1 MIKHIVC
8 FKLKDKTDELLL
20 ETRNILLSMRENVP
34 TVRDIEVGIDF
45 LESARSYD
53 VFLAVT
59 LDSKA
64 DLDIYQNDQYHTEV
78 VKKHMHAHTESSVA
92 VDFEM

>member
-8 FKLKDKTDELLL
+8 FKLKDKTDELVA
-20 ETRNILLSMRENVP
+20 ETKKILLSMRENVP
-34 TVRDIEVGIDF
+34 TVKDIEVGIDF
-45 LESARSYD
+45 LDSPRSYD

-59 LDSKA
+59 LDSREA
-64 DLDIYQNDQYHTEV
+64 LDIYQNDTYHVDV

-92 VDFEM
+92 IDFDI